1 MKKRSPELKVP
12 GKFDPQIRWLLVYF
26 VTMLVT
32 LWVWQ
37 ELFRQVAVQT
47 IPYSAFKDYLSRHEV
62 VEASIQQDEIVG
74 RIEPRAVPPE
84 TKAPAAD
91 VSPKAA
97 GDNQAKATPSPQEA
111 AAETKPFFFRTVRV
125 EDPDLVNE
133 LQAAGAK
140 FSGTR
145 PSALSQFLMAWLLPL
160 LVIFGL
166 WSLLARRFRAAGE
179 GVFGIGKSRA
189 KMIVDKNT
197 GVTFADVAGCDEAKQ
212 ELKEVVDFLKNPKD
226 YEALGARIPER
237 CAPRR
242 PSRHRQDAARPRHRG

>member
-26 VTMLVT
+26 VVMLVT

-37 ELFRQVAVQT
+37 ELFRQFAVQT
-47 IPYSAFKDYLSRHEV
+47 IPYSEFKAYLSRHEV

-74 RIEPRAVPPE
+74 RIEPRAAPE
-84 TKAPAAD
+84 AKTPGSDAA
-91 VSPKAA
+91 SK
-97 GDNQAKATPSPQEA
+97 A
-111 AAETKPFFFRTVRV
+111 AAEDHAKASPSSKEAGEEAQAFFFRTVRV

-145 PSALSQFLMAWLLPL
+145 PSALSQFLMAWVLPL

-166 WSLLARRFRAAGE
+166 WSLLARRFGAAGQ
-179 GVFGIGKSRA
+179 GVLGIGKSRA
-189 KMIVDKNT
+189 KMIEPTQPVGRRMTVWSHPAFAMRSVFARNDKEIIRVN
-197 GVTFADVAGCDEAKQ
+197 
-212 ELKEVVDFLKNPKD
+212 L
-226 YEALGARIPER
+226 
-237 CAPRR
+237 
-242 PSRHRQDAARPRHRG
+242 AAE